1 MVGKRKVL
9 KSQLPL
15 AVLVIAATAV
25 ALTIIYFV
33 YRTLLPHSKCDS
45 IFEQTTD
52 RLRGNLDVVK
62 TNGELVLGRERV
74 QELTE
79 GSQKVALHL
88 KTCCIT
94 LEAGTI
100 NADQFQVC
108 ISTAKDYETKIVQ
121 VATNINEAKAA
132 EEQQKPELAKQKA
145 EQAKGAA
152 SEADQLQMMI
162 MMLMMQQSPTPTPAA
177 ANGR

>member
-79 GSQKVALHL
+79 GSQKVALP
-88 KTCCIT
+88 
-94 LEAGTI
+94 LEDLLHHAG
-100 NADQFQVC
+100 
-108 ISTAKDYETKIVQ
+108 
-121 VATNINEAKAA
+121 
-132 EEQQKPELAKQKA
+132 
-145 EQAKGAA
+145 
-152 SEADQLQMMI
+152 
-162 MMLMMQQSPTPTPAA
+162 
-177 ANGR
+177 GRHHQRRPVPSLHQYSQGL